1 MRTDLEL
8 QQDVTNELRW
18 DPSVLD
24 EEIAVG
30 ARDGVVTLGG
40 TVDSFAAKWAAVRAA
55 ERVTGVRA
63 VADDVEVKLPG
74 GSQRSDTEL
83 AHRVVSALQWDVIV
97 PDDRIKARVEHG
109 WVTLEGEVDWEFQR
123 RTARRAIQNLTG
135 VRGVT
140 NLVALR
146 KQASPLDVSQ
156 RIKDALRRQAELDAT
171 AIHVDAKDGTVTL
184 RGSVH
189 SWAELRK
196 VEQAAWSAPGVTRVE
211 DQLVLQR

>member
-1 MRTDLEL
+1 
-8 QQDVTNELRW
+8 
-18 DPSVLD
+18 
-24 EEIAVG
+24 
-30 ARDGVVTLGG
+30 
-40 TVDSFAAKWAAVRAA
+40 
-55 ERVTGVRA
+55 
-63 VADDVEVKLPG
+63 
-74 GSQRSDTEL
+74 L